1 MMIKIFGIYIYVSK
15 YRLKRRD
22 KLDDKRRNKRRILN
36 RAKKRI
42 YQKNG
47 GVCSCCG
54 KAFPIDELRI
64 HHVVPVAVN
73 PKLIAKESNLKLMCE
88 ACHVEFHK
96 TKTKYE

>member
-1 MMIKIFGIYIYVSK
+1 MIKIFGLYIYVSK

-22 KLDDKRRNKRRILN
+22 KLDDKRRNKRHTLN

-42 YQKNG
+42 YQKTG

-54 KAFPIDELRI
+54 ETFPIDALSI
-64 HHVVPVAVN
+64 HHIIPVSVK
-73 PKLIAKESNLKLMCE
+73 PKLIVKENNLKLMCE

-96 TKTKYE
+96 MNKV